1 MTASTIGVTTR
12 ADTIA
17 SGKEGALGIALIHGI
32 PEAIVS
38 ALVVTPIVLAVNRVM
53 HRSQHRS

>member
-1 MTASTIGVTTR
+1 V
-12 ADTIA
+12 
-17 SGKEGALGIALIHGI
+17 GALGIALIHGI

-53 HRSQHRS
+53 PRRKHRP

>member
-1 MTASTIGVTTR
+1 LAVVFGWIPF
-12 ADTIA
+12 A
-17 SGKEGALGIALIHGI
+17 GKEGALGIALIHGI

-53 HRSQHRS
+53 PRRKHRP